1 MKNKKIGIL
10 IAILIYILG
19 ISIIFVQSKIEADKI
34 TKEREKFYI
43 VMDTNKK
50 DVLKIEK
57 KYFNSSSINKMKIIK
72 TGDDKIY
79 SIEDKKLMED
89 IMDKMD
95 FLKFVSD
102 SSLNMSTEDIT
113 FEIVTES
120 NVLSITMSQ
129 ENKVATLKYN
139 DSTLLVTVTDEFYD
153 MIYSIYDKVKS

>member
-1 MKNKKIGIL
+1 MKSKKIGIL
-10 IAILIYILG
+10 ISILIYILG
-19 ISIIFVQSKIEADKI
+19 IGIIFVQSKIEANKI

-43 VMDTNKK
+43 IMDTNKK

-57 KYFNSSSINKMKIIK
+57 KHFDSLSINKMKIIK

-89 IMDKMD
+89 IMAKMN
-95 FLKFVSD
+95 FLEFVSD
-102 SSLNMSTEDIT
+102 SSLNMSKEDIT
-113 FEIVTES
+113 FEIATES

-129 ENKVATLKYN
+129 EDKVATLKYN